1 MEEHRHGVLGGFGFE
16 SFPAVSILRM
26 VRTALDGLRLPCSM
40 IPTHRHAVGG
50 WVLAALLGP
59 LGFGLATQRFAGEYV
74 GQRHG

>member
-1 MEEHRHGVLGGFGFE
+1 
-16 SFPAVSILRM
+16 M